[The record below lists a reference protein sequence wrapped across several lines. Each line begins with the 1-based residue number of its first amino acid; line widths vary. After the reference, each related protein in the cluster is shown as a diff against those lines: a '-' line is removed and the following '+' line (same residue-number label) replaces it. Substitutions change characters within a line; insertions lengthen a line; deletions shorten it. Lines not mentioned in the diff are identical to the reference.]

1 MQTFQDWINKLKKSD
16 SLIIVEGK
24 KDKQALRKLG
34 ITNIETLNGRPT
46 HQLIED
52 ISSKTKKVI
61 ILTDLD
67 KEGKIF
73 YHNIKH
79 NLQKKKVKIEDGF
92 RQFLFKKTNIS
103 CIESL
108 PKFI

>member
-1 MQTFQDWINKLKKSD
+1 MQDWIHKLQKSD

-24 KDKQALRKLG
+24 KDKQALEKLG
-34 ITNIETLNGRPT
+34 IDNIETLNGRPT
-46 HQLIED
+46 YQLVED
-52 ISSKTKKVI
+52 ILEKTKKVI

-73 YHNIKH
+73 YHRIKH
-79 NLQKKKVKIEDGF
+79 NLQKKKIKIEDGF

-108 PKFI
+108 PKFL